1 MVEWSCTKKRLNER
15 GSYIFVEWSCA
26 NQWGLLYLVEGSC
39 ILLRLKSSPSK
50 FYGHLAR
57 LLATSFY
64 CYLKMMTWGQSKI
77 SSYCFCVFAWIKRI
91 RRQGAFR
98 IPLCNPSAEKL
109 RQAESYLEFVKDK
122 QRSSSTKTVNRTE
135 HSTDRFC

>member
-15 GSYIFVEWSCA
+15 GSYIFVEWPCA

-39 ILLRLKSSPSK
+39 ILLRLKSSPSN

-64 CYLKMMTWGQSKI
+64 RYLKMMTWGHSNI
-77 SSYCFCVFAWIKRI
+77 SSYCFRGSRELEGRGRSEFPYITPVLKSSV
-91 RRQGAFR
+91 RQSH
-98 IPLCNPSAEKL
+98 IWNS
-109 RQAESYLEFVKDK
+109 VKVK
-122 QRSSSTKTVNRTE
+122 QRSSSIKTVNRTE
-135 HSTDRFC
+135 HLTDRFC